1 LFENSCQVVNENTLC
16 SRLHLEFAKG
26 ACWHQ
31 TISPRNVNWLLER
44 TVDTGI
50 NGVSFGPHSLSDL
63 DFADDVALL
72 AKLLE
77 LLVPALETMAPKA
90 TSLGLELN

>member
-1 LFENSCQVVNENTLC
+1 MDAADQAQGYVLSAVFMHPDLRVLC

-77 LLVPALETMAPKA
+77 LLVPALETMAP
-90 TSLGLELN
+90 